1 MSVRLTFVQRS
12 SPIHRLD
19 PRTKLALWIT
29 IGVPAVVSN
38 SILVCLAVFSI
49 TVILSAVG
57 RVAAVYVKNL
67 VKISLPVFIPIFLI
81 QGLFNPAGKTPVLFI
96 LPWVYFKREG
106 LVFAA
111 VLLTRLLAIF
121 GGGYL
126 LTLTTRPGDLMASMQ
141 KLGLPLRIA
150 YPLFSAFQIVPTID
164 SRLQA
169 VKQAQ
174 MSRGLQLEGIGI
186 VRRLK
191 TYVPLVTPL
200 LMGAIEEA
208 YRRSIALEARGFSS
222 RAEKTFLRDVR
233 FHNADLGF
241 IAVTVLSVVA
251 LSSTIMAVVPQPNPW
266 GL

>member
-1 MSVRLTFVQRS
+1 MSARLSFVERFS
-12 SPIHRLD
+12 LIHRLD
-19 PRTKLALWIT
+19 PRTKLMLWIA
-29 IGVPAVVSN
+29 IALPAVVSN

-57 RVAAVYVKNL
+57 RVAGAYVKNL
-67 VKISLPVFIPIFLI
+67 VKIAVPVFIPVFLI

-96 LPWVYFKREG
+96 LPWLYFKREG

-111 VLLTRLLAIF
+111 VLLTRLLAVF

-141 KLGLPLRIA
+141 KLGLPLKIA
-150 YPLFSAFQIVPTID
+150 YPLFSAFQIVPLID
-164 SRLQA
+164 LRLQA

-186 VRRLK
+186 VKRFK

-200 LMGAIEEA
+200 LLGAIEEA

-222 RAEKTFLRDVR
+222 KVEKTFLRDIR
-233 FHNADLGF
+233 FHRTDLCF
-241 IAVTVLSVVA
+241 IIVAVLAVVA
-251 LSSTIMAVVPQPNPW
+251 IGSTIMAVLPQPNPW

>member
-1 MSVRLTFVQRS
+1 MSIRLTFVQRS
-12 SPIHRLD
+12 SPIHQLD
-19 PRTKLALWIT
+19 PRTKLVLWIT

-38 SILVCLAVFSI
+38 SILVCLAVFCV

-57 RVAAVYVKNL
+57 RVASVYAKNL
-67 VKISLPVFIPIFLI
+67 VRISLPVFIPILLI

-126 LTLTTRPGDLMASMQ
+126 LTLTTRPGDLMVSMQ
-141 KLGLPLRIA
+141 KLGLPLKIA

-169 VKQAQ
+169 VKQSQ
-174 MSRGLQLEGIGI
+174 TSRGLQLEGIGI
-186 VRRLK
+186 IQRLK
-191 TYVPLVTPL
+191 TYVPLITPL

-222 RAEKTFLRDVR
+222 RVEKTYLRDVT
-233 FHNADLGF
+233 FHVADLAF
-241 IAVTVLSVVA
+241 IAVTVLSVVTFS
-251 LSSTIMAVVPQPNPW
+251 LMIMAVLPQPNPW
-266 GL
+266 SL